1 MKRLLCAAA
10 LAIAAAP
17 GVAAAEGSVMNRASE
32 GYVYFH
38 RAGADMAAH
47 DAAVDGCV
55 HEAVQAREP
64 YQPPVIAGVLTQMI
78 IAGKRAAKQRRL
90 NQAQFAA
97 NVENCMLA
105 RGWDVVRLDDA
116 EGRTI
121 AAQSQ
126 PQQSAPL
133 APWVGAAQPRG
144 QTGRR
149 YADIGAVRWNS
160 EPDDNPGPVAL
171 SLTAGVHDLSRLA
184 TPGGGR
190 PAEWRALPTGD
201 ANTAPAPA
209 ASVIVVRVTT
219 TFPAQQTWTFVRLDE
234 ALPKADPPGLAFF
247 TVTRDA
253 KEEAAAKTY
262 VIAAPP
268 GRWRLQGAGATSFCL
283 GGPVFDLAAGEAVF
297 AGDLNASSPYALGL
311 DPAAASAE
319 LRDSVLAAR
328 LKPAPWV
335 NGEGFPCGVM
345 QPSSLYVL
353 ELPGA
358 PYAPDYRA
366 GSRVA
371 PAP

>member
-1 MKRLLCAAA
+1 MKRLLCAAV
-10 LAIAAAP
+10 LSIAASPA
-17 GVAAAEGSVMNRASE
+17 VAASDGAVMNRASD

-38 RAGADMAAH
+38 RPGADMAAH

-55 HEAVQAREP
+55 REAAQAKEP

-78 IAGKRAAKQRRL
+78 IASKRAAKQRRL
-90 NQAQFAA
+90 NRAQFAA

-105 RGWDVVRLDDA
+105 GGWDVVRLDDA
-116 EGRTI
+116 EGRAI

-126 PQQSAPL
+126 PQQAAAL

-144 QTGRR
+144 QTVRR
-149 YADIGAVRWNS
+149 YAPIGDVRWNS
-160 EPDDNPGPVAL
+160 EADDNPGPVAL

-184 TPGGGR
+184 TPGAGR
-190 PAEWRALPTGD
+190 PAEWRSLPTGD
-201 ANTAPAPA
+201 AKSAPAPA

-219 TFPAQQTWTFVRLDE
+219 TFPAQQSWTFMRLD
-234 ALPKADPPGLAFF
+234 AASPKADPPGLAFF

-253 KEEAAAKTY
+253 KEAAAAKTY

-297 AGDLNASSPYALGL
+297 AGGLNASSPYALDL
-311 DPAAASAE
+311 DPAAAKAE
-319 LRDSVLAAR
+319 LRDPALAAR

-335 NGEGFPCGVM
+335 NGEGFGCGLM
-345 QPSSLYVL
+345 QPSSIYVL

-366 GSRVA
+366 GSRAA